1 MLYETIGTGAVKR
14 DAGKTQVTGLVVGNP
29 EAVDEAHRK
38 CLQFFG
44 PVRMRSPMNMR
55 MQMVRAHV
63 IMSGEPSVMVVM
75 CVVVVVVLV
84 VMTMFMIVVNM
95 VIVAVMMSRHRLTPR
110 PDRPE
115 WSPACR

>member
-1 MLYETIGTGAVKR
+1 
-14 DAGKTQVTGLVVGNP
+14 
-29 EAVDEAHRK
+29 
-38 CLQFFG
+38 
-44 PVRMRSPMNMR
+44 
-55 MQMVRAHV
+55 MVRAHV
-63 IMSGEPSVMVVM
+63 IMSGETSVIVVM
-75 CVVVVVVLV
+75 CVVV

>member
-14 DAGKTQVTGLVVGNP
+14 DACKTQVTGLVVGSP
-29 EAVDEAHRK
+29 KAVDEAHRK

-44 PVRMRSPMNMR
+44 PVRMRGPMNMR

-63 IMSGEPSVMVVM
+63 IMSRETSVIVVM
-75 CVVVVVVLV
+75 CVVVVVV
-84 VMTMFMIVVNM
+84 VMTMFMIVMNM

-115 WSPACR
+115 WTPACR

>member
-14 DAGKTQVTGLVVGNP
+14 DAGKTQVTGLVVGSP
-29 EAVDEAHRK
+29 KAVDEAHRK

-63 IMSGEPSVMVVM
+63 IMSRETSVIVVM
-75 CVVVVVVLV
+75 CVVVVVV

-115 WSPACR
+115 WTPACR

>member
-14 DAGKTQVTGLVVGNP
+14 DAGKTQVTGLVVGSP

-44 PVRMRSPMNMR
+44 PVRMRGPMNMR
-55 MQMVRAHV
+55 MQMVRRPM
-63 IMSGEPSVMVVM
+63 IMSGETSVIVVM
-75 CVVVVVVLV
+75 CVVVV

-115 WSPACR
+115 WTPACR

>member
-1 MLYETIGTGAVKR
+1 
-14 DAGKTQVTGLVVGNP
+14 
-29 EAVDEAHRK
+29 
-38 CLQFFG
+38 
-44 PVRMRSPMNMR
+44 MR
-55 MQMVRAHV
+55 MQMVRARV
-63 IMSGEPSVMVVM
+63 IMSGETSVIVVM
-75 CVVVVVVLV
+75 CVVVVV